1 MAERFFDEDELV
13 DLFDF
18 AGDMADDYLKMEVL
32 MCGARL
38 YPDSSL
44 LKERRAIFYSFIS
57 DDAASKFLQDNPQE
71 KAPLW
76 EIMRLRSRAPK
87 GHDAER
93 ELAYL
98 LGGMDR
104 MDDEEVIQ
112 FVELASQLGAYD
124 WLIANEATVRSKA
137 EYAPIFLYEMAVVS
151 ELNHNYEKAVAY
163 LEELT
168 ESEPFNAYYWFM
180 IAQDYEM
187 LDKRDKAIAAL
198 DYSLAIN
205 PDSKEALQLRARM
218 LLSDDSTRNE
228 GEDLLRELA
237 GKYPDDPDV
246 QRVAAFVS
254 YAGGDVAVSRETM
267 RACLE
272 RFPGDRAV
280 LSDAIAAGVG
290 DFASL
295 LDRFYEATDERDED
309 TWLDWAE
316 DLRGC
321 GCYAEACQ
329 VLEAYERNS
338 PEPMADMSVY
348 LDVLFFMQRFDKIN
362 ALVDKDPGGDILRQ
376 GSWYANMVIRLV
388 SLLKTC
394 RIADARAYARNVL
407 ETGFVEVADT
417 EDILARIS
425 AHAIVTEI
433 SNRLESTK
441 ADWSEFDPFGLWRSE
456 QS

>member
-71 KAPLW
+71 NAPLW

-267 RACLE
+267 RA
-272 RFPGDRAV
+272 
-280 LSDAIAAGVG
+280 
-290 DFASL
+290 
-295 LDRFYEATDERDED
+295 
-309 TWLDWAE
+309 
-316 DLRGC
+316 
-321 GCYAEACQ
+321 
-329 VLEAYERNS
+329 
-338 PEPMADMSVY
+338 
-348 LDVLFFMQRFDKIN
+348 
-362 ALVDKDPGGDILRQ
+362 
-376 GSWYANMVIRLV
+376 
-388 SLLKTC
+388 
-394 RIADARAYARNVL
+394 
-407 ETGFVEVADT
+407 
-417 EDILARIS
+417 
-425 AHAIVTEI
+425 
-433 SNRLESTK
+433 
-441 ADWSEFDPFGLWRSE
+441 
-456 QS
+456 